1 MQGTSQNFHYHFMEN
16 NLTKKLQVQSK
27 KILKN
32 IPKKIFSPNHLRVSC
47 RLDTTSYQTRTLS
60 YKHHSKIM
68 KAVKLIQKHNPHTLV
83 KDITICLNMPILA
96 KESSSD
102 SHVI

>member
-1 MQGTSQNFHYHFMEN
+1 MRGTSQIFLYHLMEN

-27 KILKN
+27 KI
-32 IPKKIFSPNHLRVSC
+32 FSPNHLRVSC
-47 RLDTTSYQTRTLS
+47 RRDATSYQTRTLS
-60 YKHHSKIM
+60 YKYHSKIM